1 MIHDDLKLVNSY
13 CRDVLSGK
21 RVAGR
26 FEKLAV
32 ERHLSDLKKS
42 KTKSFPYY
50 FDEAKALR
58 AINFYHYCRHSKGK
72 WAGKIIELSPW
83 QMFIQASVYGWTH
96 KETGLRRF
104 RTVYEEVARKNGK
117 TTKLAATGLF
127 GLLKDGEE
135 GAEVYSA
142 ATKRDQAKIMHE
154 EAKRM
159 VRKSPALK
167 KHVGVFRNN
176 LHVLKT
182 SSKFEPLGRDS
193 DSADGLNVHYG
204 LVDEIH
210 AHKTREM
217 WDVLETATGA
227 REQPLMWTIT
237 TAGFNKNGIGYELR
251 TYAVKILE
259 GIVQDDT
266 YFAIIFTIDEDE
278 GDDWHDEKVWP
289 KANPNLGVSVSLDD
303 LRRKAKKAMEMPSA
317 MNNFKCKHL
326 NIWTNAE
333 TLWMN
338 MEEWEACGGKISESL
353 LRGRECYGGLDLAS
367 VSDIA
372 AFGLV
377 FPPKVPGDRTVV
389 LLRYYL
395 PEDTVKER
403 TEKAHVP
410 YALWAEMGLL
420 TLTPGNI
427 TDYNFIK
434 RDIKAL
440 SKLYNIKEIA
450 FDRWNSSQLVNDL
463 LDDGANMVPFGQGFA
478 SMTAPMK
485 ELERLVLSHELNHGD
500 DPVLKWMA
508 SNLVAKEDEAHNL
521 KPDKKNSQEKI
532 DGIVAILM
540 GIGRILANQETGKPV
555 IGKDYSLLGV

>member
-1 MIHDDLKLVNSY
+1 MIHKNLNDVASY

-21 RVAGR
+21 RVAGKL
-26 FEKLAV
+26 EKLAV
-32 ERHLSDLKKS
+32 QRHLNDLKKA
-42 KTKSFPYY
+42 KTKKYPYY

-58 AINFYHYCRHSKGK
+58 AINFFHFCRHSKGR
-72 WAGKIIELSPW
+72 WAGEVIELSGW
-83 QMFIQASVYGWTH
+83 QMFIQASVYGWTN

-117 TTKLAATGLF
+117 TTKLAGTGLF
-127 GLLKDGEE
+127 GLLKDNEE
-135 GAEVYSA
+135 GAEIYSA

-154 EAKRM
+154 EAARM
-159 VRKSPALK
+159 VKKSPALR

-176 LHVLKT
+176 LHVLAT

-193 DSADGLNVHYG
+193 DTADGFNVHYG

-217 WDVLETATGA
+217 WDVLETATGS

-237 TAGFNKNGIGYELR
+237 TAGFNKLGIGYELR
-251 TYAVKILE
+251 SYAIKVLE
-259 GIVQDDT
+259 GTVDDDT
-266 YFAIIFTIDEDE
+266 FFAIIFTIDEGDE
-278 GDDWHDEKVWP
+278 WDDESVWA
-289 KANPNLGVSVSLDD
+289 KANPNLGISVSLED
-303 LRRKAKKAMEMPSA
+303 LRRKAKKAKEMPTA

-338 MEEWEACGGKISESL
+338 MEEWKECGGEVYYNKL
-353 LRGRECYGGLDLAS
+353 KGRECYAGLDLAT

-372 AFGLV
+372 ALGLV
-377 FPPKVPGDRTVV
+377 FPPKYPGDKTQFMV
-389 LLRYYL
+389 RYYL
-395 PEDTVKER
+395 PEDAVKER

-427 TDYNFIK
+427 TDYNYIK
-434 RDIKAL
+434 RDIKEL
-440 SKLYNIKEIA
+440 SKQFRIQEIA

-463 LDDGANMVPFGQGFA
+463 MDDGANMVPFGQGFA

-485 ELERLVLSHELNHGD
+485 ELERLVLSHELNHGN
-500 DPVLKWMA
+500 DPILQWMA

-540 GIGRILANQETGKPV
+540 AIGRILAAQETKRPT
-555 IGKDYSLLGV
+555 IGKDYNLLGV